1 MTQPPLSMDHHN
13 MARLEFASDY
23 MEGCIP
29 EILAKLGETNL

>member
-1 MTQPPLSMDHHN
+1 

-29 EILAKLGETNL
+29 EILTRLTETNGYSE